1 MVFNSKV
8 VPVFML
14 WLPKISGSSVV
25 LNFDEWTLDRGK
37 EKITHSERALFK
49 GRFYNP
55 RISHASI
62 RLFQA
67 HLERYRAITTDGAS
81 IRLRLG
87 RLVQCQHI
95 VCWSHALHLSL
106 GTSSTKNAAIEV
118 CRIQN
123 KRV

>member
-8 VPVFML
+8 VPVSML
-14 WLPKISGSSVV
+14 WLPKISGSCVV
-25 LNFDEWTLDRGK
+25 LNFYGWTLDRGK
-37 EKITHSERALFK
+37 EEITHSERALFK

-67 HLERYRAITTDGAS
+67 HFEQYRGAS
-81 IRLRLG
+81 IMLRLG

-95 VCWSHALHLSL
+95 VCLSNALYLFVGDVLYEKCSYRSMKD
-106 GTSSTKNAAIEV
+106 TE
-118 CRIQN
+118 
-123 KRV
+123 